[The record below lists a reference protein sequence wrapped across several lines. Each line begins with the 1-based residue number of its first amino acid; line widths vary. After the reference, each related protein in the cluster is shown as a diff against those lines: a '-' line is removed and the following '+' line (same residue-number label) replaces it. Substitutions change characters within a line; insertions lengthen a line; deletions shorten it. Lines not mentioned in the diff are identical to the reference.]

1 MPDGEP
7 EEISQIR
14 TRQLFQVVLSL
25 FCNLCCLG
33 ENGMAGLK
41 MALSLALGISALSL
55 LGACDNGPSAVSK
68 QAAGAQ
74 MASAN
79 APERSYNSDRG
90 GGYDSAPK
98 VDHRKDEVAKADDG
112 KPVWAPSKRFS
123 AEEGAQRQF
132 ERDGQAFDTK
142 TLDQFV
148 KKAHAFVGHPP
159 KGTLTLTRKN
169 GDILFYDPKGN
180 IFAVSNK
187 EGAPRTMFKP
197 DDGMAYWEKQKD
209 REEHSQQ
216 ARSGR
221 KSRYADDAE

>member
-1 MPDGEP
+1 
-7 EEISQIR
+7 
-14 TRQLFQVVLSL
+14 
-25 FCNLCCLG
+25 
-33 ENGMAGLK
+33 MARLNA
-41 MALSLALGISALSL
+41 ALSLALGISALAL

-68 QAAGAQ
+68 QQAAGTQ
-74 MASAN
+74 MATAN
-79 APERSYNSDRG
+79 APERSSDRSS
-90 GGYDSAPK
+90 GGYDNASK

-112 KPVWAPSKRFS
+112 KPVWASSKRFS

-132 ERDGQAFDTK
+132 ERDGAAFDAK

-148 KKAHAFVGHPP
+148 RKAHAFVGHPP

-169 GDILFYDPKGN
+169 GDILYYDPKGN
-180 IFAVSNK
+180 VFAVASK

-209 REEHSQQ
+209 REERSQT

-221 KSRYADDAE
+221 KSRSADDQAE

>member
-1 MPDGEP
+1 
-7 EEISQIR
+7 
-14 TRQLFQVVLSL
+14 
-25 FCNLCCLG
+25 
-33 ENGMAGLK
+33 MAGFK
-41 MALSLALGISALSL
+41 AMGWKAGASLAVGISALALVS
-55 LGACDNGPSAVSK
+55 GCDNGPSAVSK
-68 QAAGAQ
+68 RSSGPDV
-74 MASAN
+74 ASAS
-79 APERSYNSDRG
+79 APERSYSSDRG
-90 GGYDSAPK
+90 GRYDSEPK

-112 KPVWAPSKRFS
+112 KPMWAPSKRFS

-132 ERDGQAFDTK
+132 ERDGEAFGAK

-169 GDILFYDPKGN
+169 GDILFYDPKDN

-209 REEHSQQ
+209 REARSQQ
-216 ARSGR
+216 ARSNR
-221 KSRYADDAE
+221 RSRSSADDEAE

>member
-1 MPDGEP
+1 
-7 EEISQIR
+7 
-14 TRQLFQVVLSL
+14 
-25 FCNLCCLG
+25 
-33 ENGMAGLK
+33 MA
-41 MALSLALGISALSL
+41 L

-68 QAAGAQ
+68 QAAGTQVAT
-74 MASAN
+74 AN
-79 APERSYNSDRG
+79 APDRSYGSDRG
-90 GGYDSAPK
+90 GGSYGGAPQ

-112 KPVWAPSKRFS
+112 KPMWAASKRFS

-132 ERDGQAFDTK
+132 ERDGEAFEAK
-142 TLDQFV
+142 TVDQFV

-197 DDGMAYWEKQKD
+197 DAGMAYWEQQKD
-209 REEHSQQ
+209 REERSQSA

-221 KSRYADDAE
+221 KSKYADDAE

>member
-1 MPDGEP
+1 MG
-7 EEISQIR
+7 
-14 TRQLFQVVLSL
+14 
-25 FCNLCCLG
+25 
-33 ENGMAGLK
+33 GLK
-41 MALSLALGISALSL
+41 ATGPRFAAALTVGISALAL

-68 QAAGAQ
+68 RASSPDV
-74 MASAN
+74 ASAN
-79 APERSYNSDRG
+79 APQRSYGSDRAG
-90 GGYDSAPK
+90 GGDDNAPK

-112 KPVWAPSKRFS
+112 KPMWAPSKRFS

-132 ERDGQAFDTK
+132 ERDGDALGTK

-169 GDILFYDPKGN
+169 GDILFYDPKDN

-209 REEHSQQ
+209 REERSQS
-216 ARSGR
+216 ARSNR
-221 KSRYADDAE
+221 RSRSSADDEAD